1 LLQRV
6 QLVKSPWESE
16 RVKLENLLPREVVD
30 KLRERT
36 KSSGPYI
43 QELSDRMKET
53 VELVGKIVSKKL
65 QESKDGKKFL
75 LMTLMD
81 RTGSIR
87 AVDWHNAE
95 ENDARLVEG
104 DVVLARGRVVF
115 FEGHLQLNVDK
126 EKDALLLLT
135 EEQYDYERFVEI
147 TKRGID
153 ALYQKLVE
161 FMNEIQDKEIR
172 ALLEALFVQ
181 DKEFA
186 SSFVQAPAGVSVH
199 HAYVGGLLE
208 HTVDVATMCK
218 RVSNV
223 YDFLDKDVLVAGAML
238 HDVGKV
244 REYKITKKGLEVTT
258 EGELKGHIALGLEI
272 LQQAASKVSIAK
284 TKLLQLEHI
293 VLSHHGEY
301 EFGSPVLPKTAEA
314 YVVHALENMDSK
326 LSRFRSIN
334 EKQKNGGKIWSE
346 FDKHLG
352 RRVWLGRWKDED

>member
-95 ENDARLVEG
+95 ENDARLVE
-104 DVVLARGRVVF
+104 
-115 FEGHLQLNVDK
+115 
-126 EKDALLLLT
+126 
-135 EEQYDYERFVEI
+135 I

-218 RVSNV
+218 RMSNV

-272 LQQAASKVSIAK
+272 LQQAASKVTIAK

-352 RRVWLGRWKDED
+352 RRVWLGR

>member
-1 LLQRV
+1 
-6 QLVKSPWESE
+6 
-16 RVKLENLLPREVVD
+16 VKLENLLPKDVVE
-30 KLRERT
+30 KLKERT
-36 KSSGPYI
+36 KSTGPYI
-43 QELSDRMKET
+43 QELSDKMKET
-53 VELVGKIVSKKL
+53 VELVGRIYSKKL

-87 AVDWHNAE
+87 AVDWYNAE
-95 ENDARLVEG
+95 ENDAKLAEG

-115 FEGHLQLNVDK
+115 FEGHLQLNVDR
-126 EKDALLLLT
+126 EKDALVLLT
-135 EEQYDYERFVEI
+135 EEQYDYERFVEV

-153 ALYQKLVE
+153 TLYEKLVR
-161 FMNEIQDKEIR
+161 FISEIQDREIR
-172 ALLEALFVQ
+172 ALLEALFVE
-181 DKEFA
+181 DREFV
-186 SSFVQAPAGVSVH
+186 SCFVQAPAGVSVH

-218 RVSNV
+218 RMSNV

-238 HDVGKV
+238 HDIGKV
-244 REYKITKKGLEVTT
+244 REYRITKKGLEVTT

-272 LQQAASKVSIAK
+272 LHQVASKVNIAK

-352 RRVWLGRWKDED
+352 RRIWLGRWKDED